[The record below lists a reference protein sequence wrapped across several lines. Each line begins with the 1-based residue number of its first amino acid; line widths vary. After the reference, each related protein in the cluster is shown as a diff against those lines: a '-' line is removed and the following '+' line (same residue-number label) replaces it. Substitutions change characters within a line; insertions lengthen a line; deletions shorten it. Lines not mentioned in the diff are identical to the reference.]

1 MLREGKKGEIKK
13 LLRQF
18 SEGFMRYIVDDL
30 INLFFKY
37 TLIANVL
44 YNKPA
49 KHMQISI
56 NTLVLGTRGRG
67 TGRYKQRTNVWHL
80 Q

>member
-1 MLREGKKGEIKK
+1 
-13 LLRQF
+13 
-18 SEGFMRYIVDDL
+18 MRYIVDDL

-56 NTLVLGTRGRG
+56 NTLVLGTHGRG
-67 TGRYKQRTNVWHL
+67 TGRYKQRTNVIIGDCTL
-80 Q
+80 QIKTLLANERT